1 MSAQQKPYQVVCT
14 RQCQR
19 QNNCKQEQA
28 LSTTP
33 LLNMSPCVSN
43 PCAGGWYAWLC
54 KCLYPQR
61 MLDMLGPSCSTMFAD
76 ITSLCYNSSRKAL
89 ACGASVLSATCKL
102 HRVAFVCSFRCTDI
116 GNLCIMVWEYGCLNS
131 PVWCISNL
139 HGFRVDVRTAS
150 SAQTRAC
157 SISGSFPD
165 SHSSRLFKAQCCMQ
179 SYCALTKLL
188 PELLRDPEGVAAVR
202 RAVVPVFWKLNL
214 ATPGEEGSDPPGAP
228 LPHQQIQQN
237 LNNSSFLK
245 RLALLLRLVPDSLV
259 PPALG
264 ETLRQHLQWLQG
276 QVWLPSDS
284 APVEATKRSYFG
296 AWHLGDEPCVPAAV
310 LELFHLL
317 PAWSV
322 DVLKTTTGP
331 DGKGRNL
338 GLVVLSIELEQVCC
352 ASPACIPFAVSLYTH
367 LQA

>member
-1 MSAQQKPYQVVCT
+1 
-14 RQCQR
+14 
-19 QNNCKQEQA
+19 
-28 LSTTP
+28 
-33 LLNMSPCVSN
+33 
-43 PCAGGWYAWLC
+43 
-54 KCLYPQR
+54 
-61 MLDMLGPSCSTMFAD
+61 
-76 ITSLCYNSSRKAL
+76 
-89 ACGASVLSATCKL
+89 
-102 HRVAFVCSFRCTDI
+102 
-116 GNLCIMVWEYGCLNS
+116 
-131 PVWCISNL
+131 
-139 HGFRVDVRTAS
+139 
-150 SAQTRAC
+150 
-157 SISGSFPD
+157 
-165 SHSSRLFKAQCCMQ
+165 MQ

-284 APVEATKRSYFG
+284 APLEATKRSYFG
-296 AWHLGDEPCVPAAV
+296 ECHLGDEPCVPAAV

-322 DVLKTTTGP
+322 DVLKTATGP

-352 ASPACIPFAVSLYTH
+352 ALPACIPFAVSLYPH